1 MVIMAKHYKKV
12 VDESTAKQI
21 AARNERN
28 RSAANVASVLTRRGI
43 EDHMERKRLRKEYEI
58 DLSEKDRIDYSK
70 YCFECEN
77 DPEVMRLFK
86 HYKTIKLGVKK

>member
-28 RSAANVASVLTRRGI
+28 RSAANVASALTRRGI

-70 YCFECEN
+70 YCFDCECN
-77 DPEVMRLFK
+77 GIIPEPW
-86 HYKTIKLGVKK
+86 LGVKK